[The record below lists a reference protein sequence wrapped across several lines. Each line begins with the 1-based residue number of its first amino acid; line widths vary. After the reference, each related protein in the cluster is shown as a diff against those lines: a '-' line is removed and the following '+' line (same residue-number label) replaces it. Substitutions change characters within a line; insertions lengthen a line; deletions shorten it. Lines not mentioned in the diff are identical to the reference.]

1 VIIVRS
7 YSKWKCSNSKTNS
20 LKDFALNV
28 CGLISKLRAPELEEI
43 CENYDILC
51 FSESKFDEFDNVHI
65 QHFVQHPPV
74 IRSGAKCKSGGV
86 VVFFK
91 SPIFVNTEVLKSSS
105 ENVLWFIL
113 KDVLYAPVLF
123 GAMYIPPENSIY
135 SSIDFI
141 DVIEDDILK
150 FVAEKNCNVCL
161 LCVFNVRSG
170 TKDDFVN
177 LDDYV
182 CNTVQLDDVLKQ
194 EFDLVNLDILGI
206 NCKRVSLV
214 KFVNNY
220 GNRLLVLCQN
230 LNLLIAN
237 GRLGKDKMLVP

>member
-1 VIIVRS
+1 MVFVKSSIFVII
-7 YSKWKCSNSKTNS
+7 
-20 LKDFALNV
+20 
-28 CGLISKLRAPELEEI
+28 
-43 CENYDILC
+43 
-51 FSESKFDEFDNVHI
+51 
-65 QHFVQHPPV
+65 
-74 IRSGAKCKSGGV
+74 
-86 VVFFK
+86 
-91 SPIFVNTEVLKSSS
+91 EVLKSSS

-123 GAMYIPPENSIY
+123 SAMYIPPENNIY
-135 SSIDFI
+135 SSIDFC
-141 DVIEDDILK
+141 DVTEDDILK
-150 FVAEKNCNVCL
+150 FVAEKTCKVCL
-161 LCVFNVRSG
+161 LGDLNARSG
-170 TKDDFVN
+170 TKDNFVN

-220 GNRLLVLCQN
+220 GNRLLVLCQH